1 MAEGE
6 TVDIPQEP
14 TEEELAAGEAA
25 DAEAPPGEDGGEEA
39 AEAAAEEEQPP
50 EPPQLTETEILVRM
64 GNCAPEPGESGLKGI
79 FINVRISMKVTWID
93 EEDEDIEQSWNS
105 WEDALCGRCGAT
117 KILPAESKNIE
128 VRFRVQ
134 PGGRKV
140 QAVDRKKR
148 CAWTKLGEE
157 EHWPDF
163 PSERAAP
170 LPATLQAADAVAPWS
185 GSQEASP
192 KGEEYTARVTGAMSR
207 LVAAAEVL
215 LAVRRRSLRTLEELD
230 NQLTKQFEP
239 QTKLLKSPE
248 GTEYLGIVEENLA
261 FAETKKTKF
270 SHAFAN
276 TEVASF
282 GSLFVAPP
290 VGLALG
296 ATSAAAGVSST
307 TGDAVA
313 DAELWQP
320 WFKPFKPLAFETVE
334 SELRFALAKAAARQ
348 RISCG
353 SRAAGT
359 AMAAAQTANLVL
371 LRSAKYITLS
381 QAGLES
387 VALAGRVLGGL
398 GAGIAVGE
406 GLRQQMSGALRCP
419 VCGEALGFGANELR
433 RCSRFHCFHA
443 KCVDQGCP
451 ECDEPIAHVKSS
463 EQLGAL
469 LWLAG
474 LRDFCALTLDSL
486 APQLTHARALVQRLT
501 ASEDVGQMMRS
512 PVEDVE
518 ASDSPKISTN
528 SAVKAP
534 EEVAEAHEAWQLA
547 MEEAQEG
554 NESLGKVAVERL
566 LLGHG
571 GMPLKYRHRMWP
583 RLLCITST
591 EFDKLLDVPLPKK
604 VKEQIDADVPRT
616 RNSLVAG
623 RHTELRRVLHALGA
637 HRPEIGYAQGMNQ
650 LAAVF
655 LKLGFEEEAAFAMMD
670 AIMKAEPAAVEGS
683 DKEPEEPKGDKRCS
697 SIVSFHFVILPI
709 AVASPDGFAARTAEF
724 LHERQGGISD
734 ELIATLR
741 ASAKNYLSIDL
752 HDEVEESDDV
762 PFSGMKLKP
771 YTHLKKSE
779 VLEQVKKMGF
789 ASDYHPQQKELQT
802 ASCGKLQAIQVA
814 TSCDFTCH
822 FQAYGEKIVWCTTE
836 DAYNREMERL
846 NARRQAVLD
855 EFDRENRGET
865 AEEEAM
871 QEEPDENVVVRDVP
885 KECREWKSETAEA
898 THEEVQNFTVQN
910 SRPLLQIMITRTR
923 GQFGKSTKL
932 SDSGENIN
940 NCRPQK
946 DHNFAPPKRELEIGI
961 QAVKETRTC
970 SCQTTWFR
978 PINKSTQYTPSDF
991 LQRGADL
998 GYDKVDELSAFLS
1011 NVSVGVEEALQTN
1024 ETVDI
1029 FQEEFAH
1036 LGEEEAGA
1044 ITKTHSKL
1052 KEHPNFHDVTY
1063 TKGKRIEWVEWVPN
1077 SSDMVVSSCCE
1088 NMPFTERLENSGK
1101 ATVSTVLVWSF
1112 ADSLSPHAVLES
1124 PWEVTVF
1131 KFYPSDPT
1139 YLIGGLGNGQI
1150 AAHCL
1155 AWTWLGTMGLT
1166 TGKSQSSRPGL
1177 EEEKHSTIPTV
1188 VHRQISMIDESHRK
1202 AVVAIEFMPATL
1214 EIERRGRGAS
1224 EKNPH
1229 DAPIKYFLTVAGDGQ
1244 VMIWD
1249 FQAMLDA
1256 INDNDFLWRPV
1267 VRVQLQRQD
1276 SGTEMGLCHILHC
1289 HDRFD
1294 EKGTKLLTNFYASTE
1309 EGELILGDW
1318 AARGEEDR
1326 KADVV
1331 KKMYSSCKTFRPMLS
1346 LERSPFFPDILL
1358 GVTDWAFYLFKDGL
1372 SEHLF
1377 MSSYTSTYY
1386 TRGVWSPTRPSVI
1399 FLGLVSGGIDIWDFS
1414 DQSHKASL
1422 SDTGASVAI
1431 TSMMFCYHGEIRE
1444 GQKLAV
1450 GDAQGHLHIQNI
1462 PKNLIKPGGR
1472 EKENMR
1478 KFLDREEKRVRYFQE
1493 RQQELKDLKDQLE
1506 KQAQM
1511 ATDGQEKEK
1520 DKTECLDKEDA
1531 IAEAAYQK
1539 LEAEVK
1545 EQLGPG

>member
-1 MAEGE
+1 M
-6 TVDIPQEP
+6 
-14 TEEELAAGEAA
+14 
-25 DAEAPPGEDGGEEA
+25 
-39 AEAAAEEEQPP
+39 AEEEQPP
-50 EPPQLTETEILVRM
+50 EPPQLTETEILARM

-79 FINVRISMKVTWID
+79 FIN
-93 EEDEDIEQSWNS
+93 
-105 WEDALCGRCGAT
+105 
-117 KILPAESKNIE
+117 
-128 VRFRVQ
+128 
-134 PGGRKV
+134 
-140 QAVDRKKR
+140 
-148 CAWTKLGEE
+148 
-157 EHWPDF
+157 
-163 PSERAAP
+163 
-170 LPATLQAADAVAPWS
+170 
-185 GSQEASP
+185 
-192 KGEEYTARVTGAMSR
+192 
-207 LVAAAEVL
+207 
-215 LAVRRRSLRTLEELD
+215 
-230 NQLTKQFEP
+230 
-239 QTKLLKSPE
+239 
-248 GTEYLGIVEENLA
+248 
-261 FAETKKTKF
+261 
-270 SHAFAN
+270 
-276 TEVASF
+276 
-282 GSLFVAPP
+282 
-290 VGLALG
+290 
-296 ATSAAAGVSST
+296 
-307 TGDAVA
+307 
-313 DAELWQP
+313 
-320 WFKPFKPLAFETVE
+320 
-334 SELRFALAKAAARQ
+334 
-348 RISCG
+348 
-353 SRAAGT
+353 
-359 AMAAAQTANLVL
+359 
-371 LRSAKYITLS
+371 
-381 QAGLES
+381 
-387 VALAGRVLGGL
+387 
-398 GAGIAVGE
+398 
-406 GLRQQMSGALRCP
+406 
-419 VCGEALGFGANELR
+419 
-433 RCSRFHCFHA
+433 
-443 KCVDQGCP
+443 
-451 ECDEPIAHVKSS
+451 
-463 EQLGAL
+463 
-469 LWLAG
+469 
-474 LRDFCALTLDSL
+474 
-486 APQLTHARALVQRLT
+486 
-501 ASEDVGQMMRS
+501 
-512 PVEDVE
+512 
-518 ASDSPKISTN
+518 
-528 SAVKAP
+528 
-534 EEVAEAHEAWQLA
+534 
-547 MEEAQEG
+547 
-554 NESLGKVAVERL
+554 
-566 LLGHG
+566 
-571 GMPLKYRHRMWP
+571 
-583 RLLCITST
+583 
-591 EFDKLLDVPLPKK
+591 
-604 VKEQIDADVPRT
+604 
-616 RNSLVAG
+616 
-623 RHTELRRVLHALGA
+623 
-637 HRPEIGYAQGMNQ
+637 
-650 LAAVF
+650 
-655 LKLGFEEEAAFAMMD
+655 
-670 AIMKAEPAAVEGS
+670 
-683 DKEPEEPKGDKRCS
+683 
-697 SIVSFHFVILPI
+697 
-709 AVASPDGFAARTAEF
+709 
-724 LHERQGGISD
+724 
-734 ELIATLR
+734 
-741 ASAKNYLSIDL
+741 AKNYLSIDL

-789 ASDYHPQQKELQT
+789 ASDYHPQQK
-802 ASCGKLQAIQVA
+802 
-814 TSCDFTCH
+814 DFEKYPLEDILLI
-822 FQAYGEKIVWCTTE
+822 FEPSRAYGEKIVWCTTE

-855 EFDRENRGET
+855 EFDRENRGEA

-871 QEEPDENVVVRDVP
+871 QDEPDENIVVRDVP

-1150 AAHCL
+1150 AVWKL
-1155 AWTWLGTMGLT
+1155 SPTDLGLT